1 MNTLV
6 AYLIVIAVWATTP
19 LGIKWSGEALPA
31 FAAAGSRMAIAAALN
46 RDRAIKIVAIDDAE
60 RIKALI
66 TARADIETDAD
77 GQPARVY
84 LSARETNK

>member
-31 FAAAGSRMAIAAALN
+31 FAAAAEPLPSNAAE
-46 RDRAIKIVAIDDAE
+46 KS
-60 RIKALI
+60 LI
-66 TARADIETDAD
+66 M
-77 GQPARVY
+77 
-84 LSARETNK
+84 LSK